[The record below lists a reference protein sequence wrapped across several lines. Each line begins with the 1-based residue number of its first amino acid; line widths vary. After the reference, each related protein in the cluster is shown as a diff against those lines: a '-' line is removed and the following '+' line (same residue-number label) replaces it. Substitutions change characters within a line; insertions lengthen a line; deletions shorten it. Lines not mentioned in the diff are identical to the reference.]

1 MCTKTKVMLG
11 VSLGLLGVAAAGAL
25 ISLGVCTHKAAT
37 EKVEDDQAKDRM
49 VGEGG
54 HEGGRPA

>member
-11 VSLGLLGVAAAGAL
+11 VSLGVLGVAAAGAL
-25 ISLGVCTHKAAT
+25 ISLGVCAQKAA
-37 EKVEDDQAKDRM
+37 EEQKHEDLDKDRM

-54 HEGGRPA
+54 HEGAMPA